1 LRRNSLAVARDGG
14 RESAERPFQSKND
27 HAGAF
32 TSTVRGES
40 PEPAI
45 VTS

>member
-1 LRRNSLAVARDGG
+1 MRRDDLAIARDRG
-14 RESAERPFQSKND
+14 REAAKRALQSKHD
-27 HAGAF
+27 HAGGF
-32 TSTVRGES
+32 TSRMRGES